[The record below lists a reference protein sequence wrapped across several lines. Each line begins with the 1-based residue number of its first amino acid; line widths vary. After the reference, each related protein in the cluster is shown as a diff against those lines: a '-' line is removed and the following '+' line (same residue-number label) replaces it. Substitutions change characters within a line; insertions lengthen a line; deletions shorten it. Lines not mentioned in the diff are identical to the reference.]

1 MSRVTAI
8 HLRMNIDVGMPTNFL
23 CCSDPFYAPDLT
35 MNASKIIGALFGP
48 PCGTHRA
55 HCNQTLFPFSETGLQ

>member
-35 MNASKIIGALFGP
+35 MNASKIIGELVQSLLEFVP
-48 PCGTHRA
+48 KYR
-55 HCNQTLFPFSETGLQ
+55 SSM